1 MYPDL
6 VHLGGADKYFEEILE
21 IVNKIKLFGDF
32 SNEEVRYLCSYMQCY
47 AAPRDCQLLTEGD
60 PGDYL
65 LLILTGEVN
74 VIKDIPNKGIQTIAK
89 VGAGAIIGEM
99 SMIDGMPRSASCVAS
114 LPTDFAVLSRDA
126 LYQLLA
132 NMPKLGNKVL
142 IRLLQLLTAR
152 FRESYDRILPK
163 TLGELI

>member
-6 VHLGGADKYFEEILE
+6 VHLGGADKYVEEILE
-21 IVNKIKLFGDF
+21 IVNTIKLFGDF
-32 SNEEVRYLCSYMQCY
+32 TDEEVRYLCSYMQCY

-74 VIKDIPNKGIQTIAK
+74 VIKDIPNKGIQTIAQ

-114 LPTDFAVLSRDA
+114 LPTDFAVLTREA

-142 IRLLQLLTAR
+142 VRLLQLLTAR
-152 FRESYDRILPK
+152 FRETSDRFLPK
-163 TLGELI
+163 TLGELV